1 MRFLSTRVHGMI
13 DYATGALLIVAPWLF
28 GFADGTAAQWVPIIL
43 GAGILVMSLI
53 TDYELSLTR
62 IIPMGAH
69 LAVDGLGGAL
79 LAVSPW
85 LFGFADRTYWPH
97 LTIGLAEIG
106 VSLITRTRPDTA
118 SHTIG
123 GRI

>member
-1 MRFLSTRVHGMI
+1 MRFLSTRVHGVI

-28 GFADGTAAQWVPIIL
+28 GFADGTAAPWVPIVL

-53 TDYELSLTR
+53 TDYELNLTR

-97 LTIGLAEIG
+97 LIIGIAEVG
-106 VSLITRTRPDTA
+106 VSLVTRTRPDTTSA
-118 SHTIG
+118 ATG
-123 GRI
+123 GQY

>member
-1 MRFLSTRVHGMI
+1 MP
-13 DYATGALLIVAPWLF
+13 IV
-28 GFADGTAAQWVPIIL
+28 L

-62 IIPMGAH
+62 VIPMGAH

-97 LTIGLAEIG
+97 LIIRIAEIG

-118 SHTIG
+118 SHTTA
-123 GRI
+123 GRF

>member
-1 MRFLSTRVHGMI
+1 MRFLSTRIHGMI

-28 GFADGTAAQWVPIIL
+28 GFADGTAAQWVPMVL
-43 GAGILVMSLI
+43 GASILVMSLI

-97 LTIGLAEIG
+97 LIIGIAEIG
-106 VSLITRTRPDTA
+106 VSLITRTQPDTA
-118 SHTIG
+118 SHTTG
-123 GRI
+123 GQI

>member
-13 DYATGALLIVAPWLF
+13 DYATGGLLIVAPWLF
-28 GFADGTAAQWVPIIL
+28 GFADGTAAQWVPVLLGASIIL
-43 GAGILVMSLI
+43 MSLM

-97 LTIGLAEIG
+97 LIIGIAEIG

-118 SHTIG
+118 SVAGT
-123 GRI
+123 GRY

>member
-1 MRFLSTRVHGMI
+1 MV
-13 DYATGALLIVAPWLF
+13 
-28 GFADGTAAQWVPIIL
+28 L
-43 GAGILVMSLI
+43 GASILVMSLI

-62 IIPMGAH
+62 LIPMGAH

-97 LTIGLAEIG
+97 LIIGIAEIG
-106 VSLITRTRPDTA
+106 VSLVTRTRPDTTSA
-118 SHTIG
+118 TTG
-123 GRI
+123 GQY